1 MNGEMLVAD
10 MGGTNARFALASYTD
25 GKVSIREKRGY
36 RAAEFPTLIDAA
48 KAFLDAVGTKPRRA
62 CFAVAGPVI
71 DDVVDFTNSPWT
83 LPVSETKAALSLETL
98 HVVNDFY
105 ALAAGALHL
114 PEKGFEVVRAGAGDP
129 SAPRVVLGPGTGFGQ
144 ALVVPVDGA
153 HRVVATEGGHVGVSP
168 GTEEELAVF
177 AELARAAPRVFVER
191 AVSGPGIVNLY
202 RALSALA
209 GDAPAFDSPDDVTQA
224 ALAGSD
230 ARAVRTVELF
240 CELLGRAA
248 GDAVLGCGARG
259 GVILGGGILPKIR
272 DFFRRTRFVACF
284 LDKARQRE
292 YVEDVPVRLIV
303 DDAAALYGA
312 GYVLAAAGA
321 PALR

>member
-1 MNGEMLVAD
+1 MTAEMLVAD

-25 GKVSIREKRGY
+25 GKICIREKRGY
-36 RAAEFPTLIDAA
+36 RAAEFAALADAA
-48 KAFLDAVGTKPRRA
+48 RAFLDAVGAKPRRA

-83 LPVSETKAALSLETL
+83 LPVRETKEALGLETL

-114 PEKGFEVVRAGAGDP
+114 PEEGFETVRAGAGDP
-129 SAPRVVLGPGTGFGQ
+129 AAPRVVLGPGTGFGQ
-144 ALVVPVDGA
+144 ALVVPVDGEY
-153 HRVVATEGGHVGVSP
+153 RVIATEGGHVGVSP

-177 AELARAAPRVFVER
+177 AELARIAPRVFVER
-191 AVSGPGIVNLY
+191 VVSGPGIVNLY

-209 GDAPAFDSPDDVTQA
+209 GEAPAFDSPDDVTQA
-224 ALAGSD
+224 ALSGSD

-240 CELLGRAA
+240 CELLGRVA

-272 DFFRRTRFVACF
+272 AFFRGTRFVDCF

-312 GYVLAAAGA
+312 GYVLAAAAA
-321 PALR
+321 PALQ